1 MGTSKFQIAKAKIK
15 TLLDGLDTEVF
26 KQVDISTV
34 FGQGREEWS
43 LPKTMTG
50 PTFAKKLVEAKI
62 LNRFTFPFPARQEV
76 RYAKPRVPMLKVLQS
91 LKANAYYTHATA
103 MKAHGLIDSS
113 YPDVFINFEQPNHSR
128 SNLPEQSRI
137 DAAFKNNP
145 RKTNNIIQYND
156 GKIMM
161 LNGMYTGLLGVA
173 EQLVHGL
180 EKRPVSLR
188 LTDLE
193 RTLIDI
199 TVRPYYGG
207 GIDSVL
213 LAYQRAS
220 DRVDGVKLAQYL
232 VDLDYV
238 YPFYQAV
245 GWYMTKAGYSEDQMR
260 GIKAQPLVRRF
271 YLTHKMAT
279 PAFNDNW
286 QIYVPS
292 NLN

>member
-1 MGTSKFQIAKAKIK
+1 
-15 TLLDGLDTEVF
+15 
-26 KQVDISTV
+26 
-34 FGQGREEWS
+34 
-43 LPKTMTG
+43 
-50 PTFAKKLVEAKI
+50 
-62 LNRFTFPFPARQEV
+62 
-76 RYAKPRVPMLKVLQS
+76 
-91 LKANAYYTHATA
+91 
-103 MKAHGLIDSS
+103 
-113 YPDVFINFEQPNHSR
+113 
-128 SNLPEQSRI
+128 
-137 DAAFKNNP
+137 
-145 RKTNNIIQYND
+145 
-156 GKIMM
+156 MM

-220 DRVDGVKLAQYL
+220 DQVDGVKLAQYL

-238 YPFYQAV
+238 YPFHQAV

-271 YLTHKMAT
+271 YLTHKMET